1 MSYRP
6 IEDYGVIGDLR
17 TVALVALDGS
27 LDFLCLPDIDS
38 PTVFGALL
46 DDERGGGFRIGPAVE
61 GARLKQLYLPDTNI
75 LLTRFLSEDGVGEV
89 VDFMPVGSIRHTHA
103 VVRRVKGVRGTFRF
117 RLRCAPRFDYARLP
131 HRIEQHPGEV
141 FFVPERGAQGG
152 AGSGHAVALRLQSP
166 VDLRVEGDD
175 VVAEFEL
182 GPDETLDFVL
192 EAVSPG
198 EHSPASGDRWAERAF
213 RHTHAF
219 WHEWLSG
226 SAYRGRWQEEVSR
239 SALAMKLLTSARYG
253 SIAAAATFGLPELV
267 GGERNWDYRYTWIR
281 DASFTAAA
289 FVRLGFHDEARA
301 FVRWVEQRYRESA
314 EPGRLQIMYGVDGR
328 HELTEEILPHLSG
341 YEGSSPVRVG
351 NGAYDQLQLDI
362 YGELLHLVDLY
373 DEHVGAVSHE
383 LWSHVSDSVNWV
395 TDNWRLADEGI
406 WETRGG
412 RQEFLYARLMCW
424 VALDRG
430 LRIAARRSLP
440 APRERW
446 AAVRDEIH
454 AEIHKEFWDER
465 QEAFVQYRG
474 GSTLDAASLLMPLMG
489 FISPV
494 DPRWLSTLRAVED
507 SLVEDSLVYR
517 YRSGDGASDG
527 LSGTEGTFSM
537 CSYWFIQCLTE
548 AGEVDRAQLFFE
560 KMHSYANHLGL
571 YAEEMDGTGR
581 NLGNFP
587 QAFTHLG
594 LVSAALCLNGAL
606 AKRTGPAAGPRS
618 SR

>member
-6 IEDYGVIGDLR
+6 IEDYGVIGDMH
-17 TVALVALDGS
+17 TVAMVALDGS
-27 LDFLCLPDIDS
+27 LDFLCLPDFDS
-38 PTVFGALL
+38 PMVFGALL
-46 DDERGGGFRIGPAVE
+46 DDSRGGSFRIGPAAE

-117 RLRCAPRFDYARLP
+117 HLRCAPRFDYARLP
-131 HRIEQHPGEV
+131 HRIEERPGEV
-141 FFVPERGAQGG
+141 FFVPEGG
-152 AGSGHAVALRLQSP
+152 DAMSLRLQSP
-166 VDLRVEGDD
+166 VELRIEGGDA
-175 VVAEFEL
+175 VAEFAL
-182 GPDETLDFVL
+182 GPDETLDFVI
-192 EAVSPG
+192 EAVPAG
-198 EHSPASGDRWAERAF
+198 ADSPASSPRWAERAY

-219 WHEWLSG
+219 WHEWVSG
-226 SAYRGRWQEEVSR
+226 STYEGRWREEVTR
-239 SALAMKLLTSARYG
+239 AALAMKLLTSVRHG

-289 FVRLGFHDEARA
+289 FTQLGFHDEVRA
-301 FVRWVEQRYRESA
+301 FVRWVERRYHETT
-314 EPGRLQIMYGVDGR
+314 EPGRLQIMYGIDGR
-328 HELTEEILPHLSG
+328 HELTEEILPDLSG
-341 YEGSSPVRVG
+341 YRGSSPVRIG

-362 YGELLHLVDLY
+362 YGELLHMVDLY
-373 DEHVGAVSHE
+373 DQQVEPVSYE
-383 LWSHVSDSVNWV
+383 LWSHLRDSVDWV
-395 TDNWRLADEGI
+395 AAHWQSPDEGI

-430 LRIAARRSLP
+430 LRIAGRRSLP
-440 APRERW
+440 APLERW
-446 AAVRDEIH
+446 YTVRDQIH
-454 AEIHKEFWDER
+454 ADIHESFWNAER
-465 QEAFVQYRG
+465 GTFVQRRG
-474 GSTLDAASLLMPLMG
+474 GTTLDAATLLMPLMG
-489 FISPV
+489 FVSPV
-494 DPRWLSTLRAVED
+494 DPRWLSTLRAIED

-517 YRSGDGASDG
+517 YRTDDGASDG
-527 LSGTEGTFSM
+527 LSGTEGTFCM

-548 AGEVDRAQLFFE
+548 AGELDRAQLFFE

-594 LVSAALCLNGAL
+594 LVSAALCLNEAL
-606 AKRTGPAAGPRS
+606 TKRGRQY
-618 SR
+618 